1 MNMKRNKINKYR
13 NLRESYYDYSSNP
26 LMRGFKEAEAINE
39 KQRLELEKEINDEFR
54 GLASLNTVV
63 KNYNNSVDEKYQ
75 VKYLCASFAQQC
87 GYDWD
92 ESFYLYI
99 YDNEN
104 TRNYKKYEIP
114 INNAD
119 VNITY
124 YGWGYC
130 NDKYC
135 EDVDPVVEYDDVYTE
150 EFLNS
155 DDLSYVCDYVPCFLM
170 DIENND
176 YTASNILRRDI
187 LIVGSPKEI
196 VKKTSL
202 ETILETPV
210 PKDTLFVPM
219 TGDLGLEFIDNTFGK
234 LVDKNYNNSIRGE
247 NWIFFDYDG
256 PKYINKIQNELE
268 DVLNIA
274 KQLSTNN

>member
-1 MNMKRNKINKYR
+1 M
-13 NLRESYYDYSSNP
+13 
-26 LMRGFKEAEAINE
+26 
-39 KQRLELEKEINDEFR
+39 
-54 GLASLNTVV
+54 
-63 KNYNNSVDEKYQ
+63 
-75 VKYLCASFAQQC
+75 
-87 GYDWD
+87 
-92 ESFYLYI
+92 
-99 YDNEN
+99 
-104 TRNYKKYEIP
+104 
-114 INNAD
+114 
-119 VNITY
+119 
-124 YGWGYC
+124 
-130 NDKYC
+130 
-135 EDVDPVVEYDDVYTE
+135 
-150 EFLNS
+150 
-155 DDLSYVCDYVPCFLM
+155 CDYVPCFLM